1 MNYKKPLSAICTL
14 ALAACMISGCT
25 GENSSMEES
34 MTSSQISQAEDSVAE
49 TAASSEQL
57 SSVAQ
62 AGTEAVLTA
71 ETAKLV
77 GRTYLND
84 DTLWAAFSGAGAEF
98 VYTGKKLEITI
109 VGDNAATAGNADN
122 YARVGIYVDGER
134 VIDDMLDQK
143 EKTYTVFESDEAK
156 SVTVQ
161 IIKLSE
167 CAMSTF
173 GIKPVKLADGE
184 KIEPAAAKDFRIEFI
199 GDSITCGYGVD
210 DEDKEHHFKTSTEDV
225 TKAYAYKTAQ
235 LLDADYSIV
244 SISGYGVISG
254 YSADGKK
261 VEEQT
266 IPQYYDK
273 LGFSYNKFAD
283 SIAPASLEWSFDSF
297 TPDVV
302 VINLGT
308 NDASY
313 AKTTEKKA
321 EFEEGYIEFLKQV
334 RSHNPDAFIL
344 CTYGVMGAD
353 LIRNFRNAITE
364 YTNQTGDEN
373 ILYFTLNMQDEATD
387 GIAADWHPSAKT
399 HDKCADQVAAKIKKH
414 CFAEE

>member
-1 MNYKKPLSAICTL
+1 MKYAKPLSAICAF
-14 ALAACMISGCT
+14 ALVSCMISGCT
-25 GENSSMEES
+25 GENNSSEKN
-34 MTSSQISQAEDSVAE
+34 MTSSQISQTEESSE
-49 TAASSEQL
+49 TTTGTTAA
-57 SSVAQ
+57 
-62 AGTEAVLTA
+62 LTS

-77 GRTYLND
+77 GRTYLDD
-84 DTLWAAFSGAGAEF
+84 DTLWVAFSGAGAEF

-122 YARVGIYVDGER
+122 YARVAIYVDGER
-134 VIDDMLDQK
+134 VVDDMLDQK
-143 EKTYTVFESDEAK
+143 EKTYTAFESNEAK
-156 SVTVQ
+156 SATVQ
-161 IIKLSE
+161 IVKLSE
-167 CAMSTF
+167 CIMSTF
-173 GIKPVKLADGE
+173 GIKPIKLAEGE
-184 KIEPAAAKDFRIEFI
+184 KIEPTAARDLKIEFI

-235 LLDADYSIV
+235 QLDADYSIV

-261 VEEQT
+261 VEAQT

-273 LGFSYNKFAD
+273 LGFSYYKFAD
-283 SIAPASLEWSFDSF
+283 STEVATLEWDFDSF

-302 VINLGT
+302 VINLGA

-313 AKTTEKKA
+313 AKNAEKKA

-344 CTYGVMGAD
+344 CTYGVMGPAN
-353 LIRNFRNAITE
+353 LIQNIRIAVYK
-364 YTNQTGDEN
+364 YTKQTGDEN
-373 ILYFTLNMQDEATD
+373 IRYFMLDAQNEAED

-399 HDKCADQVAAKIKKH
+399 HDKCAEQVVEKIKEYYIDK
-414 CFAEE
+414 E

>member
-1 MNYKKPLSAICTL
+1 MKYAKPLSALCAF
-14 ALAACMISGCT
+14 ALVSCMISGCT
-25 GENSSMEES
+25 TTNNSSEGN
-34 MTSSQISQAEDSVAE
+34 MTSSQISQTEE
-49 TAASSEQL
+49 SSEQL
-57 SSVAQ
+57 SSEAET
-62 AGTEAVLTA
+62 GTTAVLTA
-71 ETAKLV
+71 DTAKLV
-77 GRTYLND
+77 GRTYLDD

-122 YARVGIYVDGER
+122 YARVAVYVDGER
-134 VIDDMLDQK
+134 VVDDMLDSK
-143 EKTYTVFESDEAK
+143 EKTYTAFESDEAK

-173 GIKPVKLADGE
+173 GIKPIKLAEGE
-184 KIEPAAAKDFRIEFI
+184 KIEPTAAKDLKIEFI

-210 DEDKEHHFKTSTEDV
+210 DENKEHHFKTSTEDV

-235 LLDADYSIV
+235 LLNADYSIV

-254 YSADGKK
+254 YTANGKK
-261 VEEQT
+261 VEAQT

-283 SIAPASLEWSFDSF
+283 SVEVASLEWDFSNY
-297 TPDVV
+297 TPDVI

-313 AKTTEKKA
+313 AKTNEKKA
-321 EFEEGYIEFLKQV
+321 EFEEGYIEFLKKV
-334 RSHNPDAFIL
+334 RSHNPDAFIF
-344 CTYGVMGAD
+344 CSYGVMGVDIATN
-353 LIRNFRNAITE
+353 IRNAIKE
-364 YTNQTGDEN
+364 YTNQTGDEK
-373 ILYFTLNMQDEATD
+373 IQYCRLEMQNEAED

-399 HDKCADQVAAKIKKH
+399 HDKCAEQVVAKIKECYLDK
-414 CFAEE
+414 E